1 MRAAVLAAALS
12 CLLGCGGGGGRGA
25 ADAGTPPIWL
35 GVIGTGQSLSVG
47 AASGS
52 LLFTTPSPNDLKLS
66 LGAQA
71 TSWPIDPTDPELSLA
86 PLAEPIRPLDTGS
99 SRPYPNN
106 IYGETFH
113 TAMGAQ
119 LGAINQAIA
128 GTDLTSVHSV
138 VGQGDSSITVIQK
151 NGTGNAYA
159 ASLFEATA
167 FARLV
172 AAAGARYEVGAVVL
186 THGERDAERA
196 TYEDDIARLASDY
209 DQDLRAVTGQTR
221 AIPLIVSQQHPDPVI
236 GRSTSTIAAWKAGV
250 DYPGK
255 IFCAGPKYQYGYAGD
270 HIHLVAGQYDR
281 LGIKYAEVFHEVV
294 VRGNDWQPLQPIDVT
309 RDGQTLSVRF
319 HVPFPPLAWDEAFG
333 APHQVMHAAWKNG
346 RGFEVEDGQGEVTI
360 TEVTIDGDTVRLAI
374 DRSPVA
380 PLVVRYA
387 MTQDANQRAGGQVGG
402 RFGQLHDADPLT
414 GVDAEEIECNVTAGA
429 VAIAPTAAGGFAR
442 RTSRDIVEAVAGS
455 GLAPNTLVYSIGPDA
470 INLSQPWTGET
481 GTARLRFR
489 SNQWNYAVAFE
500 LPAP

>member
-1 MRAAVLAAALS
+1 M
-12 CLLGCGGGGGRGA
+12 
-25 ADAGTPPIWL
+25 I
-35 GVIGTGQSLSVG
+35 
-47 AASGS
+47 
-52 LLFTTPSPNDLKLS
+52 LKLS
-66 LGAQA
+66 LGARA

-86 PLAEPIRPLDTGS
+86 PLVEPIRPLDTGS

-151 NGTGNAYA
+151 NGTGNAFA

-209 DQDLRAVTGQTR
+209 DQDLRAITGQTR

-236 GRSTSTIAAWKAGV
+236 GRSTSTIAAWKAGL

-255 IFCAGPKYQYGYAGD
+255 IYCAGPKYQYGYAGD
-270 HIHLVAGQYDR
+270 RIHLVAGQYDR
-281 LGIKYAEVFHEVV
+281 LGIKYAEVVLRGGRARRRLAAVAADRRHPRRADAERPLSCSVSAAGV
-294 VRGNDWQPLQPIDVT
+294 GRGVR
-309 RDGQTLSVRF
+309 
-319 HVPFPPLAWDEAFG
+319 
-333 APHQVMHAAWKNG
+333 APHQVIHAAWKNG

-360 TEVTIDGDTVRLAI
+360 SEVTIDGDTVRLAI
-374 DRSPVA
+374 DRLPVA

-387 MTQDANQRAGGQVGG
+387 MTQDATQRAGGQVGG
-402 RFGQLHDADPLT
+402 RFGQLHDSDPLI
-414 GVDAEEIECNVTAGA
+414 GVDAEEIDCGVTAGA
-429 VAIAPTAAGGFAR
+429 VAITPIAAGGFAR
-442 RTSRDIVEAVAGS
+442 RTSSDIVEAVAGS
-455 GLAPNTLVYSIGPDA
+455 GLAPTTLVYSIGPGVVNCRSRGPA
-470 INLSQPWTGET
+470 KPGPRACASARIS
-481 GTARLRFR
+481 GTTPSR
-489 SNQWNYAVAFE
+489 SSCPRHSVQVRPHRA
-500 LPAP
+500 